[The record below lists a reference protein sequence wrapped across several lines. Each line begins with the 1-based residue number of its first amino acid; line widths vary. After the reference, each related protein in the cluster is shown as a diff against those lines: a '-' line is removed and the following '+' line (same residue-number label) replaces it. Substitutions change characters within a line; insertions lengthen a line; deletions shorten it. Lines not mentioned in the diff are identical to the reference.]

1 MNKVDLTYEEALDKL
16 NEILEE
22 LEKNDSSL
30 DKSIEKFKKGI
41 KLYNY
46 CNNLLSKAEGEV
58 KLLLKDDFEEI
69 AEVNFPMED
78 KNEFL

>member
-69 AEVNFPMED
+69 TEVNFPMED